1 MELQQPTT
9 NAEAVSITIEQY
21 NSWNNHYYTPKLKAS
36 LKSFYDSR
44 VLDAMSKIDSNK
56 DLALTLLIE
65 ARAINEVISKLQSPE
80 IVIKQ
85 IK

>member
-1 MELQQPTT
+1 MEATT
-9 NAEAVSITIEQY
+9 NIEAVQITHEQY
-21 NSWNNHYYTPKLKAS
+21 ASWNVHPYTIKLKQG
-36 LKSFYDSR
+36 LKTHYDSR
-44 VLDAMSKIDSNK
+44 VLDAMSKLDSNK

-65 ARAINEVISKLQSPE
+65 ARSINEVIQKLQSPE